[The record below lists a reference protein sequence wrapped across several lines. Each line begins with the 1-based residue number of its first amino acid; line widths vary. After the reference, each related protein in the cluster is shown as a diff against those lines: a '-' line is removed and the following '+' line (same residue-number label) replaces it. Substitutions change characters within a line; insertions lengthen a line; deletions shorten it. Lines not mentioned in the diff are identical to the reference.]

1 MQDAGCHSVYLVGI
15 VKPRLERKRGESSAQ
30 DKMVLPRVKDAISF
44 KKNDPTLRLLQ
55 HIRDEAHQHAVSYQ
69 RRVRQRCTLY
79 SELENI
85 PGVGAKRCR
94 ALLKTLGSVQKISQA
109 TEEDISAV
117 QGIGPSL
124 AKRVYAAMRVL
135 SQGQE

>member
-1 MQDAGCHSVYLVGI
+1 M
-15 VKPRLERKRGESSAQ
+15 
-30 DKMVLPRVKDAISF
+30 
-44 KKNDPTLRLLQ
+44 Q

-69 RRVRQRCTLY
+69 RRVRQRSTLY